1 MKKGYIFNIQKFCL
15 HDGAGI
21 RTDIF
26 FSGCDL
32 NCKWCC
38 NPECRLPFSDGRSG
52 AKLYDAEELAGE
64 ALKDKP
70 FYDKSGGGVTLT
82 GGEVFMQREFAIELC
97 NILHNLGVN
106 VAIET
111 AGNAENADFRTL
123 AGIADYVFTDLKH
136 YSEEEHIAG
145 TGVKL
150 GNILRNISWL
160 AESKRKFRVRIPVI
174 PGYNAGDN
182 DAEGFARVLK
192 RAGVFE
198 AQLMPFHQL
207 GEGKYEKYGLKY
219 AFKGVKG
226 LQKSDLEQFANVL
239 RAAGVQPIL

>member
-1 MKKGYIFNIQKFCL
+1 M
-15 HDGAGI
+15 
-21 RTDIF
+21 
-26 FSGCDL
+26 
-32 NCKWCC
+32 
-38 NPECRLPFSDGRSG
+38 
-52 AKLYDAEELAGE
+52 
-64 ALKDKP
+64 
-70 FYDKSGGGVTLT
+70 
-82 GGEVFMQREFAIELC
+82 
-97 NILHNLGVN
+97 
-106 VAIET
+106 AIET
-111 AGNAENADFRTL
+111 AGNAENANFRTL
-123 AGIADYVFTDLKH
+123 AGIADYVFIDLKH
-136 YSEEEHIAG
+136 YFEEAHIAG

-150 GNILRNISWL
+150 GNILHNISWL

-174 PGYNAGDN
+174 PGYNAGDK

-219 AFKGVKG
+219 SFKGVKG